1 MYEYYFTFHS
11 VTQAQRGLE
20 ELLRRGIYTE
30 LIRSPKKFSSA
41 GCGYALKVL
50 SSDGYTAAAALKIAG
65 ITPVRSLRVFDN
77 GYSEVTG
84 L

>member
-11 VTQAQRGLE
+11 VTLAQRGLE

-30 LIRSPKKFSSA
+30 LIRSPKRLASA
-41 GCGYALKVL
+41 GCGYALKVQAG
-50 SSDGYTAAAALKIAG
+50 DGYAAAAALKLAAV
-65 ITPVRSLRVFDN
+65 PAVRTLRVYA
-77 GYSEVTG
+77 GGRSEVAR